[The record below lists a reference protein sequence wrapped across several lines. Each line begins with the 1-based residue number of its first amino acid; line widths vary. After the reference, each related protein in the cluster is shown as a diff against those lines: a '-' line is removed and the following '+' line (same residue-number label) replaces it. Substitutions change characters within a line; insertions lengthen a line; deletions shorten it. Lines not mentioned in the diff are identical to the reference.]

1 MEAGG
6 ARLWFVGLVTAAVWE
21 LFKHAAI
28 EPGTHHLA
36 LTYTP
41 PTRGITLGHTHTN
54 AKNTW
59 ISKTKPKLFE
69 ASNCF
74 FTAWNRTSACSA
86 KQRITVSMIT
96 ESYAVKYSVPDC
108 GILEKLTY
116 ITLISLIN
124 IEATQIYGLV
134 YLLKFFT

>member
-6 ARLWFVGLVTAAVWE
+6 ARLWFVGLVTAAVWK

-28 EPGTHHLA
+28 ESGTHHLA

-59 ISKTKPKLFE
+59 ISKTKPKLFD
-69 ASNCF
+69 AGNCF
-74 FTAWNRTSACSA
+74 L
-86 KQRITVSMIT
+86 QLGT
-96 ESYAVKYSVPDC
+96 ELQPAVQSRESLSV
-108 GILEKLTY
+108 
-116 ITLISLIN
+116 
-124 IEATQIYGLV
+124 
-134 YLLKFFT
+134 